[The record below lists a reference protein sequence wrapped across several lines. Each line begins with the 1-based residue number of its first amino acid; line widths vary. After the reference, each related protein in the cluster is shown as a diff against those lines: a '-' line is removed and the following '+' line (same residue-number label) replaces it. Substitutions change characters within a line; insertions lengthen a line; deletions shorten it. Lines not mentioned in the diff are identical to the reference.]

1 MPKTLNNE
9 SERLSA
15 LRRLG
20 ILDTPPEKAFDDLAH
35 LASLVCGT
43 PVSLI
48 TLVDKD
54 RQWFKARVGMERDQ
68 TPRDQAFCA
77 YTILDAADLTVV
89 EDATRDSR
97 FLANPLVTGDPNI
110 RFYAGAPL
118 VMSDGHAFGSLCV
131 IDRIPRSLKPEQLA
145 ALAIIRDQVVREM
158 ESRRFVTRAEISL
171 AELESVVGD
180 KTAEIE
186 QQAESLK
193 TLAVRLLALQ
203 DEERRRIAR
212 ELHDSAGQLLAGA
225 IMSLDA
231 TMKDIRSGRP
241 PAMDMMEECRE
252 LLMQLTAEIRTMSYL
267 LHPPMLE
274 EAGLAVALEV
284 YTQGIQSRSGLKVTL
299 DVPPDFRRLP
309 AEFEL
314 AMFRVV
320 QECLTNVHR
329 HSGSDSA
336 HIRVA
341 DRGEEIVLDVED
353 QGRGMPSQKLLELQK
368 HGGGVGT
375 QGMRERVQNYGGQME
390 INSSAKGT
398 RVRFRFP
405 VPVGTAG

>member
-1 MPKTLNNE
+1 
-9 SERLSA
+9 
-15 LRRLG
+15 
-20 ILDTPPEKAFDDLAH
+20 
-35 LASLVCGT
+35 
-43 PVSLI
+43 
-48 TLVDKD
+48 
-54 RQWFKARVGMERDQ
+54 
-68 TPRDQAFCA
+68 
-77 YTILDAADLTVV
+77 
-89 EDATRDSR
+89 
-97 FLANPLVTGDPNI
+97 
-110 RFYAGAPL
+110 
-118 VMSDGHAFGSLCV
+118 V